1 MIEIIPAIDLID
13 GKCVRLMYGDFDRKT
28 VYSER
33 PLEVAKRYEEIGI
46 RRLHMVDLDGARSG
60 RLANLAALECVA
72 NGTNLQIDFGGGIK
86 SESDLASVF
95 ESGAAIATIG
105 SLALK
110 ERDLFLSW
118 LEKFGGDRILLGADQ
133 KDGKVAVD
141 GWQMTTDAGVIDFLS
156 DYVDQGLTRAFV
168 TDIGRDGAM
177 KGPSIA
183 MYEEILS
190 LIPSLDLIA
199 SGGVSSVKDIDEL
212 DRVGCS
218 GVIVGRALYEGK
230 ITLEEVS
237 RYVG

>member
-1 MIEIIPAIDLID
+1 
-13 GKCVRLMYGDFDRKT
+13 
-28 VYSER
+28 
-33 PLEVAKRYEEIGI
+33 
-46 RRLHMVDLDGARSG
+46 
-60 RLANLAALECVA
+60 
-72 NGTNLQIDFGGGIK
+72 
-86 SESDLASVF
+86 
-95 ESGAAIATIG
+95 
-105 SLALK
+105 
-110 ERDLFLSW
+110 
-118 LEKFGGDRILLGADQ
+118 
-133 KDGKVAVD
+133 
-141 GWQMTTDAGVIDFLS
+141 MTTDAGVTDFLS
-156 DYVDQGLTRAFV
+156 DYVDQGITRAFV

-177 KGPSIA
+177 KGPSIE